1 VQKSILT
8 LSLLA
13 LFQPALAQENQTNND
28 TQEESKKE
36 AEVIRVVGS
45 KEAGIELSSEKI
57 LKVPGAGNDPLRA
70 VESLPGVVLANGF
83 APAVRGSSPNDMY
96 YQTDDVPVGNVF
108 HNDGSSTLYPNLIQS
123 FELKTG
129 AWESEFFDSVGGVI
143 DTKLRDP
150 KMAEF
155 SGSADFSLL
164 RVGALVE
171 SQLTETSAFYFA
183 ARQSLIHLY
192 IDALLDDEDFSFTQ
206 APINNDYQFKYINN
220 INPDN
225 KITVQ
230 ATGSND
236 DVELLFSD
244 DSKFVKQNP
253 DLKGGIGAASYYH
266 NQSVVWLNESDY
278 GQTKVITNRLERSA
292 DFQIGQIVD
301 LDAITTDYLLK
312 VHNTQLIGN
321 GLLKAG
327 LDYRQQN
334 VDYTVSGKSSPCNQE
349 FEECAPTYYSDSTSE
364 QDVIDINFVSAFA
377 DYDWDFADSVT
388 LRLGGVYSYNSFTEQ
403 GIVEPRLGVNWQL
416 NADYKVK
423 LGYGK
428 HHQWFREYKYL
439 SETFGAVD
447 LKQVESTHYV
457 AGIQYEGLSDWAWR
471 LEAYYKDMD
480 KLIVS
485 NPEKQATDQSGA
497 EVSDPNVQSYINGAT
512 GKAYGIE
519 FLINKAISNDWYGWL
534 SIAYSKTEREN
545 QITGDSFNYAFDL
558 PWIVNVVMNYEI
570 AENWQLGAR
579 WRYQSGSLYTPIEGA
594 APVYPLGENG
604 QPDTN
609 QEVVFYDPIEGGF
622 NSQRLDTF
630 HRLDV
635 RVDYE
640 TYWWGLP
647 TNIYFEVLNLY
658 GQKSLVGYDY
668 NEDYTEKEPEY
679 QFPEMPIPSVGIQI
693 EF

>member
-13 LFQPALAQENQTNND
+13 LFHPALAEENQTNND
-28 TQEESKKE
+28 TQDDTKKE

-108 HNDGSSTLYPNLIQS
+108 HNDGSSTLYPNLIKS

-155 SGSADFSLL
+155 SGTADFSLL

-171 SQLTETSAFYFA
+171 SQLTDTSAFYFA

-220 INPDN
+220 IDVNN
-225 KITVQ
+225 KLTVQ

-253 DLKGGIGAASYYH
+253 DLTGGIGAKQYYH
-266 NQSVVWLNESDY
+266 NQSVVWVNESDF
-278 GQTKVITNRLERSA
+278 GQTKVITNRLERSS
-292 DFQIGQIVD
+292 DIQIGQIVD

-312 VHNTQLIGN
+312 VHNTQLVGDGI
-321 GLLKAG
+321 LKAG
-327 LDYRQQN
+327 VDYRQQN
-334 VDYTVSGKSSPCNQE
+334 VDYVVSGKSSPCNQE
-349 FEECAPTYYSDSTSE
+349 FEECAPTYYSDRTSE
-364 QDVIDINFVSAFA
+364 DGIIDINFASAFA
-377 DYDWDFADSVT
+377 DYDFDLNDAVT
-388 LRLGGVYSYNSFTEQ
+388 LRLGGVYSYNDFTEQ
-403 GIVEPRLGVNWQL
+403 GILEPRLGVNWQV

-423 LGYGK
+423 LGYGQ

-447 LKQVESTHYV
+447 LKQVESTHYI
-457 AGIQYEGLSDWAWR
+457 AGLQFEGDSDWAWR

-485 NPEKQATDQSGA
+485 NPEKQAIDQTGS
-497 EVSDPNVQSYINGAT
+497 ENTDPNVQSYINGAT

-545 QITGDSFNYAFDL
+545 EVTGDTFNYAFDL
-558 PWIVNVVMNYEI
+558 PWIVNAVMNYEI

-594 APVYPLGENG
+594 TPIYPLGENG
-604 QPDTN
+604 VPDTN

-640 TYWWGLP
+640 TYWWDMP

-658 GQKSLVGYDY
+658 GQKSLSGYDY

-679 QFPEMPIPSVGIQI
+679 QFPEMPIPSIGIQI